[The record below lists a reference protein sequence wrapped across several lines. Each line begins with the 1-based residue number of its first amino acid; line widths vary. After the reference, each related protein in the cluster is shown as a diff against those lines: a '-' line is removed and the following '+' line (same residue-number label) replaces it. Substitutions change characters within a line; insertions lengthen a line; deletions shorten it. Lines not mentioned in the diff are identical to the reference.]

1 MFYAGAYL
9 VVSCGNAAKI
19 KEDSAAI
26 KATIFIS
33 VPRVFNRIVDAV
45 NNIIDSS
52 KVVEEDREDFEQ
64 NLFKNIR

>member
-1 MFYAGAYL
+1 
-9 VVSCGNAAKI
+9 VSCGNPAKI

-64 NLFKNIR
+64 DLFKNIR